1 MKFALILGAS
11 GDIGLACARLLAS
24 NGWSLYCHYHQNE
37 TRVIKLIENLEKKY
51 PQQEFFSLQLDM
63 TDEKNIESFTDQ
75 LFEVDAVIVASGQTI
90 YKLLT
95 DTTSWEMDQLWQMMV
110 KTPMLICQKVQKKLA
125 RKKGSIVFIGS
136 VYGISGS
143 AMEVLYSTLKG
154 AQHAF
159 VKAYAQESASMGITV
174 NAIAPGAVRTHM
186 NYHWTE
192 EETRQLLSEI
202 PANRMAEADE
212 IAAVVHFLL
221 GEHARY
227 ITGTI
232 IPVTGGWKV

>member
-11 GDIGLACARLLAS
+11 GDIGQACARRLAS
-24 NGWSLYCHYHQNE
+24 KGWSLYCHYHQNE
-37 TRVIKLIENLEKKY
+37 TRVKTLIENLEKKY
-51 PQQEFFSLQLDM
+51 PRQDFFSLQLDM
-63 TDEKNIESFTDQ
+63 TDEKRIEAFTAQ

-95 DTTSWEMDQLWQMMV
+95 DTTSREMDQLWQMMV
-110 KTPMLICQKVQKKLA
+110 KTPMLICQKVQEKLA

-159 VKAYAQESASMGITV
+159 VKAYGQESASLDITV

-212 IAAVVHFLL
+212 IAAVVQFLL